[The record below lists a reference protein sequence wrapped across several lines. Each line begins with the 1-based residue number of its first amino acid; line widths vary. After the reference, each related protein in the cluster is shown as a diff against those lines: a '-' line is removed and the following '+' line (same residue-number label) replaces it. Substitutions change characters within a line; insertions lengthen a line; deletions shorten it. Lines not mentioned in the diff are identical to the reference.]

1 MTRRRSHARASRF
14 SCVAVVAIHQ
24 KVPRS
29 IDRGSG
35 QISGSVF
42 LIALTPAWMAAR
54 VFPMIRSR
62 STCFG
67 VIYSSRKYFLH
78 TSYIVFSARTG
89 SIPTPEGSLPL
100 AKDPN
105 RITKSLSLWPAYFWV
120 SPPLLGTRA
129 SVAPPSISIKG
140 GEQCTIRFRWTII
153 TVTSLPG

>member
-62 STCFG
+62 SAGVG
-67 VIYSSRKYFLH
+67 VIYKFSRKYCLH
-78 TSYIVFSARTG
+78 DFVAGLGQFC
-89 SIPTPEGSLPL
+89 LPRSEIWDQL
-100 AKDPN
+100 GIGIQMRDPCFIAKDPN
-105 RITKSLSLWPAYFWV
+105 WIRKSLSLRPAYFWIN
-120 SPPLLGTRA
+120 PPLLSRLLLL
-129 SVAPPSISIKG
+129 PPS
-140 GEQCTIRFRWTII
+140 
-153 TVTSLPG
+153 L